1 MKVLVATASVEALS
15 HLQGQKGLVIQP
27 ALYAD
32 QVAEALAAKDAPL
45 LVVIDWG
52 DVVLDSYPV
61 QRLKERVLQLQQN
74 GTVCLSSQ
82 EFLAQPERYLK
93 AVREGARDAYA
104 HLPLGR
110 QCIAFVS
117 YSGGTGKTTLALDTA
132 LHFARRTKRPV
143 LLVEFTY
150 GNSALT
156 SLTGRKLPSL
166 YELATQLVETPAN
179 WRGVRL
185 IPMDYANCQDLSV
198 TLFGQ
203 YLKRQMAAHDLTVV
217 DSTWPHGLLGA
228 IAAEVDRW
236 LVVTTQ
242 RSDAL
247 ANARRLK
254 VELGD
259 KAIVILNRRERA
271 NGLDMAG
278 LGEPWELPQL
288 GNAHRLEGELGKRIL
303 AQVYGVANWRKYE
316 PSNLLASL
324 GFGSGDRGA
333 VH

>member
-1 MKVLVATASVEALS
+1 MKVLVATTSVEALN
-15 HLQGQKGLVIQP
+15 HLQWQNGLTVQP

-32 QVAEALAAKDAPL
+32 QVAEALAAKDAPR
-45 LVVIDWG
+45 LVIVDWG

-61 QRLKERVLQLQQN
+61 QQIKERLLQLQQT
-74 GTVCLSSQ
+74 GTVCLSSP

-93 AVREGARDAYA
+93 AVRENARDDDA

-110 QCIAFVS
+110 QCLAFVS

-132 LHFARRTKRPV
+132 RHFARRTRRPV

-150 GNSALT
+150 GHSALNA
-156 SLTGRKLPSL
+156 LTGRKLPSL
-166 YELATQLVETPAN
+166 YELATQLAETPAN
-179 WRGVRL
+179 WQGVSL

-236 LVVTTQ
+236 LVVTTP
-242 RSDAL
+242 RRDAL

-254 VELGD
+254 AELGD
-259 KAIVILNRRERA
+259 KATVVLNRRERA
-271 NGLDMAG
+271 DGLDLSG
-278 LGEPWELPQL
+278 LGEPWELPQV
-288 GNAHRLEGELGKRIL
+288 GNAGRLEGDLGKRIL
-303 AQVYGVANWRKYE
+303 TQVYGVVNWREYE
-316 PSNLLASL
+316 PSSLLATL
-324 GFGSGDRGA
+324 GLGSGAGRA